1 MNDGIGKLERNDGS
15 VYIGEFRK
23 QRLDGRGIR
32 TYPDGRVEKGLF
44 KDDEFIQAFHFDDSD
59 LF

>member
-23 QRLDGRGIR
+23 QRLDGKGIK

-44 KDDEFIQAFHFDDSD
+44 KDDEFI
-59 LF
+59 